1 MELVIPDGARVTIA
15 IGPEP
20 AALPETVAIG
30 HPPAG
35 PHHLLLKG
43 AAVGVLVLGAFIAGQ
58 RFGGGGGA
66 QFAFAAA
73 RQPPGTVLPLPTQHA
88 FANAPL
94 PRPAPPLGSSS
105 AAQVPPQFARQM
117 DQPPVVVPPPGQA
130 PTAAPGK
137 NPFGLEN

>member
-43 AAVGVLVLGAFIAGQ
+43 AVVGVLVLGSFVAGQ
-58 RFGGGGGA
+58 RFGGRGGA

-73 RQPPGTVLPLPTQHA
+73 RQPPSTVLPLPTQHA
-88 FANAPL
+88 FPAPL
-94 PRPAPPLGSSS
+94 PRPAPPPGGS
-105 AAQVPPQFARQM
+105 AARQVPPQFARQM
-117 DQPPVVVPPPGQA
+117 RQPPVVVPPPGQA